1 MDFAYFSSPFT
12 EGFHVFSTFFAKSMP
27 FYHSSERWTS
37 GYKFD
42 KLKKTLWIHSDTT
55 GRIYYIVGAV
65 NMKVSRL
72 NSIEQYVI
80 SRETVS
86 IDELCEVFGVSKNTI
101 RRDLNELEQRGHITK
116 VYGGVTATVPSGAVP
131 TPIRSGLNQIDKS
144 LIGRLAAEEVAD
156 GDTIFIDSGTTT
168 LCLLRFLVA
177 KKRIT
182 IITHSLG
189 ALSEASK
196 YDNLNI
202 ISLGGIYS
210 PTTDSFVGL
219 SAIEALSSMRI
230 NKAFMGATG
239 VSLTA
244 GMTNTTFLEA
254 EIKRAVVHRADNIY
268 GMVDSSK
275 IGKEAIV
282 TFCHLK
288 DLTAFITDCEP
299 PKEYV
304 DLCNAENV
312 KLRYE

>member
-1 MDFAYFSSPFT
+1 
-12 EGFHVFSTFFAKSMP
+12 
-27 FYHSSERWTS
+27 
-37 GYKFD
+37 
-42 KLKKTLWIHSDTT
+42 
-55 GRIYYIVGAV
+55 
-65 NMKVSRL
+65 MKVSRL

-144 LIGRLAAEEVAD
+144 LIGRLAAED

>member
-1 MDFAYFSSPFT
+1 
-12 EGFHVFSTFFAKSMP
+12 
-27 FYHSSERWTS
+27 
-37 GYKFD
+37 
-42 KLKKTLWIHSDTT
+42 
-55 GRIYYIVGAV
+55 
-65 NMKVSRL
+65 MKVSRL

-144 LIGRLAAEEVAD
+144 LIGRLA
-156 GDTIFIDSGTTT
+156 T
-168 LCLLRFLVA
+168 LCVVLFLVS
-177 KKRIT
+177 KIRIT
-182 IITHSLG
+182 NITHSLG

-219 SAIEALSSMRI
+219 SAIEALSTMRI

-239 VSLTA
+239 
-244 GMTNTTFLEA
+244 F
-254 EIKRAVVHRADNIY
+254 
-268 GMVDSSK
+268 
-275 IGKEAIV
+275 
-282 TFCHLK
+282 
-288 DLTAFITDCEP
+288 P
-299 PKEYV
+299 
-304 DLCNAENV
+304 
-312 KLRYE
+312 

>member
-1 MDFAYFSSPFT
+1 
-12 EGFHVFSTFFAKSMP
+12 
-27 FYHSSERWTS
+27 
-37 GYKFD
+37 
-42 KLKKTLWIHSDTT
+42 
-55 GRIYYIVGAV
+55 
-65 NMKVSRL
+65 MKVSRL

-101 RRDLNELEQRGHITK
+101 RRDLNELEMRGHITK

-131 TPIRSGLNQIDKS
+131 TPIRSSLNT
-144 LIGRLAAEEVAD
+144 VAD
-156 GDTIFIDSGTTT
+156 FVHDGDVVYIDSGTTT

-244 GMTNTTFLEA
+244 GMANTTFLEA
-254 EIKRAVVHRADNIY
+254 EIKRAVVHRADSIY
-268 GMVDSSK
+268 GMADSSK
-275 IGKEAIV
+275 IGREAIV

-288 DLTAFITDCEP
+288 DLTAFITDREP

-304 DLCNAENV
+304 DLCRQENV

>member
-1 MDFAYFSSPFT
+1 
-12 EGFHVFSTFFAKSMP
+12 
-27 FYHSSERWTS
+27 
-37 GYKFD
+37 
-42 KLKKTLWIHSDTT
+42 
-55 GRIYYIVGAV
+55 
-65 NMKVSRL
+65 MKVSRL

-189 ALSEASK
+189 ALSEAST
-196 YDNLNI
+196 I
-202 ISLGGIYS
+202 TSI
-210 PTTDSFVGL
+210 L
-219 SAIEALSSMRI
+219 SRSAAFTARLQILLSVCPRSKRCPPC
-230 NKAFMGATG
+230 
-239 VSLTA
+239 VLTRRSWA
-244 GMTNTTFLEA
+244 RPA
-254 EIKRAVVHRADNIY
+254 CR
-268 GMVDSSK
+268 
-275 IGKEAIV
+275 
-282 TFCHLK
+282 
-288 DLTAFITDCEP
+288 
-299 PKEYV
+299 
-304 DLCNAENV
+304 
-312 KLRYE
+312 

>member
-1 MDFAYFSSPFT
+1 
-12 EGFHVFSTFFAKSMP
+12 
-27 FYHSSERWTS
+27 
-37 GYKFD
+37 
-42 KLKKTLWIHSDTT
+42 
-55 GRIYYIVGAV
+55 
-65 NMKVSRL
+65 MKVSRL

-101 RRDLNELEQRGHITK
+101 RRDLNELEMRGHITK
-116 VYGGVTATVPSGAVP
+116 VYGGAVPSGAVP
-131 TPIRSGLNQIDKS
+131 TPIRSGLNPIDKS
-144 LIGRLAAEEVAD
+144 LIGRLAAEDVSD

-168 LCLLRFLVA
+168 LCLLRFLAA

-189 ALSEASK
+189 ALSEAAK

-219 SAIEALSSMRI
+219 STIESLSSMRI

-254 EIKRAVVHRADNIY
+254 EIKRAVVQRADKIY
-268 GMVDSSK
+268 CMADSSK
-275 IGKEAIV
+275 IGREAIV

-288 DLTAFITDCEP
+288 DLTGFITDREP
-299 PKEYV
+299 PQEYV
-304 DLCNAENV
+304 DLCQQENV

>member
-1 MDFAYFSSPFT
+1 M
-12 EGFHVFSTFFAKSMP
+12 
-27 FYHSSERWTS
+27 
-37 GYKFD
+37 
-42 KLKKTLWIHSDTT
+42 
-55 GRIYYIVGAV
+55 
-65 NMKVSRL
+65 
-72 NSIEQYVI
+72 
-80 SRETVS
+80 
-86 IDELCEVFGVSKNTI
+86 
-101 RRDLNELEQRGHITK
+101 RGHITK

-131 TPIRSGLNQIDKS
+131 TPSAPASTPWTNRSS
-144 LIGRLAAEEVAD
+144 AVWRRRRLRTATPSSSTPARPRSVCC
-156 GDTIFIDSGTTT
+156 GFSW
-168 LCLLRFLVA
+168 R

-254 EIKRAVVHRADNIY
+254 EIKRAVVHRADSIY
-268 GMVDSSK
+268 GMADSSK
-275 IGKEAIV
+275 IGREAIV

-288 DLTAFITDCEP
+288 DLTAFITDREP

-304 DLCNAENV
+304 DLCHQENV

>member
-1 MDFAYFSSPFT
+1 
-12 EGFHVFSTFFAKSMP
+12 
-27 FYHSSERWTS
+27 
-37 GYKFD
+37 
-42 KLKKTLWIHSDTT
+42 
-55 GRIYYIVGAV
+55 
-65 NMKVSRL
+65 MKVSRL

-196 YDNLNI
+196 IRKPEHHLARRHLQPDY
-202 ISLGGIYS
+202 G
-210 PTTDSFVGL
+210 FVRRPVRDR
-219 SAIEALSSMRI
+219 SAVLHA
-230 NKAFMGATG
+230 
-239 VSLTA
+239 
-244 GMTNTTFLEA
+244 
-254 EIKRAVVHRADNIY
+254 Y
-268 GMVDSSK
+268 
-275 IGKEAIV
+275 
-282 TFCHLK
+282 
-288 DLTAFITDCEP
+288 
-299 PKEYV
+299 
-304 DLCNAENV
+304 
-312 KLRYE
+312 

>member
-1 MDFAYFSSPFT
+1 
-12 EGFHVFSTFFAKSMP
+12 
-27 FYHSSERWTS
+27 
-37 GYKFD
+37 
-42 KLKKTLWIHSDTT
+42 
-55 GRIYYIVGAV
+55 
-65 NMKVSRL
+65 MKVSRL

-182 IITHSLG
+182 I
-189 ALSEASK
+189 
-196 YDNLNI
+196 
-202 ISLGGIYS
+202 SLGGIYS

>member
-1 MDFAYFSSPFT
+1 MDNKTVTMAHGAGGRQT
-12 EGFHVFSTFFAKSMP
+12 
-27 FYHSSERWTS
+27 SE
-37 GYKFD
+37 
-42 KLKKTLWIHSDTT
+42 L
-55 GRIYYIVGAV
+55 
-65 NMKVSRL
+65 
-72 NSIEQYVI
+72 
-80 SRETVS
+80 
-86 IDELCEVFGVSKNTI
+86 IDEVFKAHFANPDLTADDAAVLVPPAGKMAVSTDGFIVSPAFFPGGNI
-101 RRDLNELEQRGHITK
+101 GN
-116 VYGGVTATVPSGAVP
+116 VY
-131 TPIRSGLNQIDKS
+131 
-144 LIGRLAAEEVAD
+144 
-156 GDTIFIDSGTTT
+156 FSGTTT

-254 EIKRAVVHRADNIY
+254 EIKRAVVHRADSIY
-268 GMVDSSK
+268 GMADSSK
-275 IGKEAIV
+275 IGREAIV

-288 DLTAFITDCEP
+288 DLTAFITDREP

-304 DLCNAENV
+304 DLCRQENV

>member
-1 MDFAYFSSPFT
+1 
-12 EGFHVFSTFFAKSMP
+12 
-27 FYHSSERWTS
+27 
-37 GYKFD
+37 
-42 KLKKTLWIHSDTT
+42 
-55 GRIYYIVGAV
+55 
-65 NMKVSRL
+65 MKVSRL

-101 RRDLNELEQRGHITK
+101 RRDLNELEMRGHITK

-131 TPIRSGLNQIDKS
+131 TPIRSSLNTVDKS
-144 LIGRLAAEEVAD
+144 LIGRLAEEVED

-210 PTTDSFVGL
+210 PPTDSFVGL

-254 EIKRAVVHRADNIY
+254 EIKRAVVHRADSIY
-268 GMVDSSK
+268 GMADSSK
-275 IGKEAIV
+275 IGREAIV

-288 DLTAFITDCEP
+288 DLTAFITDREP

-304 DLCNAENV
+304 DLCHQENV

>member
-1 MDFAYFSSPFT
+1 
-12 EGFHVFSTFFAKSMP
+12 
-27 FYHSSERWTS
+27 
-37 GYKFD
+37 
-42 KLKKTLWIHSDTT
+42 
-55 GRIYYIVGAV
+55 
-65 NMKVSRL
+65 MKVSRL

-101 RRDLNELEQRGHITK
+101 RRDLNELEMRGHIT
-116 VYGGVTATVPSGAVP
+116 
-131 TPIRSGLNQIDKS
+131 KS
-144 LIGRLAAEEVAD
+144 LIGRLAAEDVSD

-168 LCLLRFLVA
+168 LCLLRFLAA

-189 ALSEASK
+189 ALSEAAK

-219 SAIEALSSMRI
+219 STIESLSSMRI

-254 EIKRAVVHRADNIY
+254 EIKRAVVQRADKIY
-268 GMVDSSK
+268 CMADSSK
-275 IGKEAIV
+275 IGREAIV

-288 DLTAFITDCEP
+288 DLTGFITDREP
-299 PKEYV
+299 PQEYV
-304 DLCNAENV
+304 DLCQQENV

>member
-1 MDFAYFSSPFT
+1 
-12 EGFHVFSTFFAKSMP
+12 
-27 FYHSSERWTS
+27 
-37 GYKFD
+37 
-42 KLKKTLWIHSDTT
+42 
-55 GRIYYIVGAV
+55 
-65 NMKVSRL
+65 MKVSRL

-101 RRDLNELEQRGHITK
+101 RRDLNELEMRGHITK

-131 TPIRSGLNQIDKS
+131 TPIRSSLNTVDKS
-144 LIGRLAAEEVAD
+144 LIGRLAAED
-156 GDTIFIDSGTTT
+156 GDTIFIGSGTTT

-254 EIKRAVVHRADNIY
+254 EIKRAVVHRADSIY
-268 GMVDSSK
+268 GMADSSK
-275 IGKEAIV
+275 IGREAIV

-288 DLTAFITDCEP
+288 DLTAFITDREP

-304 DLCNAENV
+304 DLCHQENV

>member
-1 MDFAYFSSPFT
+1 M
-12 EGFHVFSTFFAKSMP
+12 
-27 FYHSSERWTS
+27 
-37 GYKFD
+37 
-42 KLKKTLWIHSDTT
+42 
-55 GRIYYIVGAV
+55 
-65 NMKVSRL
+65 
-72 NSIEQYVI
+72 
-80 SRETVS
+80 
-86 IDELCEVFGVSKNTI
+86 
-101 RRDLNELEQRGHITK
+101 RGHITK

-131 TPIRSGLNQIDKS
+131 TPIRSSLNTVDKS
-144 LIGRLAAEEVAD
+144 LIGRLAAEEVED

-254 EIKRAVVHRADNIY
+254 EIKRAVVHRADSIY
-268 GMVDSSK
+268 GMADSSK
-275 IGKEAIV
+275 IGREAIV

-288 DLTAFITDCEP
+288 DLTAFITDREP

-304 DLCNAENV
+304 DLCRQENV

>member
-1 MDFAYFSSPFT
+1 
-12 EGFHVFSTFFAKSMP
+12 
-27 FYHSSERWTS
+27 
-37 GYKFD
+37 
-42 KLKKTLWIHSDTT
+42 
-55 GRIYYIVGAV
+55 
-65 NMKVSRL
+65 MKVSRL

-86 IDELCEVFGVSKNTI
+86 IDELCEVFGVSKHTI
-101 RRDLNELEQRGHITK
+101 RRDLNELEMRGHITK

-131 TPIRSGLNQIDKS
+131 TPIRSSLNTVDKS
-144 LIGRLAAEEVAD
+144 LIGRLAAEEVED

-254 EIKRAVVHRADNIY
+254 EIKRAVVHRAHSMY
-268 GMVDSSK
+268 GMADSSN
-275 IGKEAIV
+275 IGREAIV
-282 TFCHLK
+282 TFCNLQY
-288 DLTAFITDCEP
+288 LTAFITEREP
-299 PKEYV
+299 PK
-304 DLCNAENV
+304 
-312 KLRYE
+312 

>member
-1 MDFAYFSSPFT
+1 
-12 EGFHVFSTFFAKSMP
+12 
-27 FYHSSERWTS
+27 
-37 GYKFD
+37 
-42 KLKKTLWIHSDTT
+42 
-55 GRIYYIVGAV
+55 
-65 NMKVSRL
+65 MKVSRL

-101 RRDLNELEQRGHITK
+101 RRDLNELEVRGHITK

-131 TPIRSGLNQIDKS
+131 TPIRSGLNPIDKS

-219 SAIEALSSMRI
+219 STIEALSTCASIRRSW
-230 NKAFMGATG
+230 AQPA
-239 VSLTA
+239 
-244 GMTNTTFLEA
+244 
-254 EIKRAVVHRADNIY
+254 Y
-268 GMVDSSK
+268 
-275 IGKEAIV
+275 
-282 TFCHLK
+282 
-288 DLTAFITDCEP
+288 P
-299 PKEYV
+299 
-304 DLCNAENV
+304 
-312 KLRYE
+312 

>member
-1 MDFAYFSSPFT
+1 
-12 EGFHVFSTFFAKSMP
+12 
-27 FYHSSERWTS
+27 
-37 GYKFD
+37 
-42 KLKKTLWIHSDTT
+42 
-55 GRIYYIVGAV
+55 
-65 NMKVSRL
+65 MKVSRF

-101 RRDLNELEQRGHITK
+101 RRDLNELEMRGHITK
-116 VYGGVTATVPSGAVP
+116 GIRRRDRYGSLGPCRRPSARALTRSTIAHRPSGRRGGCGRRYHFYRLRHDHPVSAAVS
-131 TPIRSGLNQIDKS
+131 RG
-144 LIGRLAAEEVAD
+144 
-156 GDTIFIDSGTTT
+156 
-168 LCLLRFLVA
+168 

-288 DLTAFITDCEP
+288 DLTAFITDCGT
-299 PKEYV
+299 
-304 DLCNAENV
+304 AEGV
-312 KLRYE
+312 R